1 MGIINNLFGNRSEAE
16 NEPKFNWNIIS
27 SSNDV
32 TRVLDLSEENTIVI
46 FKHSN
51 RCGISSSVLR
61 KFEKQAKDYPIE
73 QNHFYLLNVNQYRS
87 ISNEISEQFSV
98 RHESPQLIVIKNRK
112 VIEHYSHYEVLNMN
126 LSDH

>member
-1 MGIINNLFGNRSEAE
+1 MGIINNLFGNSSEAE

-61 KFEKQAKDYPIE
+61 KFEKQAKDYQIE
-73 QNHFYLLNVNQYRS
+73 QNYFYLLNVNQHRS
-87 ISNEISEQFSV
+87 ISNEISEQLSV
-98 RHESPQLIVIKNRK
+98 HHESPQLIVIKNRK
-112 VIEHYSHYEVLNMN
+112 VIAHDSHYEVLNMN